1 MVDTSVELVVRIGEI
16 RWSGRPIEY
25 DFKLMG
31 DQDGALMVSLNIENV
46 AKRDA
51 FQRSTITGLV
61 LTPEGDF
68 HAYNAKF
75 AIQLVRSGD

>member
-1 MVDTSVELVVRIGEI
+1 
-16 RWSGRPIEY
+16 
-25 DFKLMG
+25 MG